1 MTDPGN
7 KPLTA
12 VEATAEVL
20 DAQEARHPMAL
31 VVGVSGSPE
40 LVGARVVVRQAK
52 GGAKSLVGSFQ
63 KYEPWGCDAAWAG
76 IGINPYT
83 VTHPVFNDTLRTNV
97 WRSEQHFSL
106 ILVFV
111 D

>member
-31 VVGVSGSPE
+31 VVGVSGSC
-40 LVGARVVVRQAK
+40 L
-52 GGAKSLVGSFQ
+52 L
-63 KYEPWGCDAAWAG
+63 
-76 IGINPYT
+76 YT
-83 VTHPVFNDTLRTNV
+83 SRAHET
-97 WRSEQHFSL
+97 
-106 ILVFV
+106 
-111 D
+111 